1 MRNISEPEPV
11 KKSIL
16 KKPSP
21 KKEILNS
28 SDMNVEN
35 NQNSKKAGSKQK
47 ASTKRT
53 NKNETFL
60 DLATLVHN
68 QKSRNDRLVV
78 D

>member
-1 MRNISEPEPV
+1 MKHNYEPEPT

-16 KKPSP
+16 KKYSP
-21 KKEILNS
+21 KNSALNS
-28 SDMNVEN
+28 SDVNLEN
-35 NQNSKKAGSKQK
+35 NQNSKKIASKQK
-47 ASTKRT
+47 NTTKRT

-68 QKSRNDRLVV
+68 QKSRSERLVV